1 MIIPGHGPAFHDQE
15 FLNLELQLLEAV
27 IKGVHDPLQRGV
39 VTLDE
44 MYKAVTV
51 EELRERFTHG
61 DKYLDTRYWDRVKAI
76 ISVGSAKL
84 EGRTFRNNTSW
95 VSN

>member
-1 MIIPGHGPAFHDQE
+1 LNVIIPGHGPAFHDKE

-51 EELRERFTHG
+51 DELRERFTHN
-61 DKYLDTRYWDRVKAI
+61 DKDLETRYRDRVKAI
-76 ISVGSAKL
+76 VRVAIRGAR
-84 EGRTFRNNTSW
+84 GQDFPQ
-95 VSN
+95 